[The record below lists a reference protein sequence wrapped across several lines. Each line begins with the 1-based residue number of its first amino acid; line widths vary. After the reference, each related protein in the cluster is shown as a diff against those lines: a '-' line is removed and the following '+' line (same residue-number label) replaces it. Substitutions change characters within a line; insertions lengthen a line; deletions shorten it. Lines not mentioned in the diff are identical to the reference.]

1 MHMLR
6 RIVSLSIASLL
17 AASLPVHAQTDSYP
31 SKPIRLVVGFP
42 PGGPT
47 DIVARLIA
55 QDLGKELK
63 QTIVVENKGGAGGI
77 IGAALVAQSKP
88 DGYTLLLSVES
99 SQTRGLALNPTL
111 SYDQEKDFT
120 FIRKVARQ
128 RNLLLVNANSP
139 IRSVKDLL
147 TYDKAHPGEL
157 NCAGTFGASS
167 HIGCTLFNMRNGTK
181 FTFVNY
187 SGGSAPIADLMA
199 GNVQLGIFTE
209 STVAPQIA
217 SGKLRALAIASSE
230 RSPAFPDLPTVQE
243 AGAQPLEISPWFGI
257 VGPAGLPADITRKL
271 GDALDKVVASKEF
284 VAQLETIG
292 AVPVRD
298 STPDLFKREVG
309 EEIVFWNKWAK
320 DVQGQ
325 LAR

>member
-1 MHMLR
+1 MLR
-6 RIVSLSIASLL
+6 RTICLSALVVPMMG
-17 AASLPVHAQTDSYP
+17 AAPVHAQANSYP
-31 SKPIRLVVGFP
+31 AKPIRVVVGFP

-63 QTIVVENKGGAGGI
+63 QTIVVDNKGGAGGI
-77 IGAALVAQSKP
+77 IAASLVAQAKP

-128 RNLLLVNANSP
+128 RNLILVNASSP
-139 IRSVKDLL
+139 IQSIKDLL
-147 TYDKAHPGEL
+147 AYDNAHPGEL

-167 HIGCTLFNMRNGTK
+167 HIGCTVFNMKNGTK
-181 FTFVNY
+181 LTFVNY
-187 SGGSAPIADLMA
+187 SGGSAPIADLIA
-199 GNVQLGIFTE
+199 GNVQIGIFTE

-217 SGKLRALAIASSE
+217 SGKLRALAIASAQ
-230 RSPAFPDLPTVQE
+230 RSPAFPDLPTVEE
-243 AGAQPLEISPWFGI
+243 AGARPLEISPWFGI
-257 VGPAGLPADITRKL
+257 VGPAGLPADVIRKL
-271 GDALDKVVASKEF
+271 GDALDKVVASPEF
-284 VAQLETIG
+284 LTQLETIG
-292 AVPVRD
+292 AVPISD
-298 STPDLFKREVG
+298 STPEAFKKQVG
-309 EEIVFWNKWAK
+309 EEVAFWNRWAK